1 MSVVEEGLS
10 TFEHSI
16 LFTLIFPVC
25 EYFFSATCSATCS
38 LQIQFS
44 GNYFAL
50 KYYCIDYNLFTR
62 TSNLIETRT
71 FSVPFLDA

>member
-38 LQIQFS
+38 LQIKFS

-50 KYYCIDYNLFTR
+50 KYYCIDYKNLRAVQVKNFT
-62 TSNLIETRT
+62 
-71 FSVPFLDA
+71 PFYDIKSFK